1 MNTIRMFA
9 FAAALLITAA
19 LFAFVADGLAFEPP
33 VDTTTAAHTAAG
45 SGAPRSA
52 ADRSSP

>member
-19 LFAFVADGLAFEPP
+19 LFAFIADGLASEPAI
-33 VDTTTAAHTAAG
+33 DTATAAHTAAA
-45 SGAPRSA
+45 SGAPESA

>member
-19 LFAFVADGLAFEPP
+19 LFAVIADGFVSEPP
-33 VDTTTAAHTAAG
+33 IDAATAAHTAA
-45 SGAPRSA
+45 
-52 ADRSSP
+52 DRSSP

>member
-19 LFAFVADGLAFEPP
+19 LFAFIADGFTSEPP
-33 VDTTTAAHTAAG
+33 VDGATAAHTAA
-45 SGAPRSA
+45 
-52 ADRSSP
+52 DRASP

>member
-19 LFAFVADGLAFEPP
+19 LFAFIADGFTSEPP
-33 VDTTTAAHTAAG
+33 VDAATAAST
-45 SGAPRSA
+45 A
-52 ADRSSP
+52 ADRASP